1 MGGIGVWLAF
11 AIVGIY
17 ATACERPE
25 VIERVIEALKGE

>member
-11 AIVGIY
+11 AIVGAY

-25 VIERVIEALKGE
+25 ALEKLVEILKGE